1 MTIVV
6 ILVFFTLALLGM
18 PLAFALGLA
27 SLGGLLAGGIEL
39 SVLPQRM
46 MHAVDSFPLMAIPL
60 FMLAGELMVR
70 AGIMKRMIHFANALV
85 GRVHG
90 GLAHVAIVAGMMLA
104 AVSGAAV
111 ASASA
116 LGSTLVPAMRKTYDD
131 GYSSAVVASAA
142 NLGAIIPPS
151 NAMIVYALMAG
162 SAVSVG
168 GLFMAGVVPGI
179 LLTLG
184 FMTVASVL
192 SVKRGFKLTGDA
204 FSFRT
209 AAIEAWRALP
219 VLAMPVVV
227 VGGIVGG
234 VFTPTEGAGI
244 AVAYAV
250 IVGFCVTRELKI
262 SDLAPALFQAAIGA
276 AMVGALIAF
285 AAGVTFL
292 FTIDMVPAAMAEFL
306 QGVSDNP
313 TVFLVL
319 VMSLLIVVGMFI
331 ESNAAYIMLVP
342 LFAPVAGTFGIDPL
356 LFGFLFVFNL
366 VIGMMTPPVG
376 VVLFVMSGITRV
388 KMAALIRNVWPY
400 VAVQYA
406 VLILCLIFPGIVTW
420 LPRAL
425 VPTLMYGTVCT
436 NGGKSVTADGR
447 WAWEF
452 WSAKK

>member
-1 MTIVV
+1 MTVIVL
-6 ILVFFTLALLGM
+6 IIFFLFALLGM

-46 MHAVDSFPLMAIPL
+46 MHSVNSFPLMAIPL

-70 AGIMKRMIHFANALV
+70 GGIMQRLIEFSNAIV

-116 LGSTLVPAMRKTYDD
+116 LGSTLVPAMRESYDD

-162 SAVSVG
+162 STVSVG
-168 GLFMAGVVPGI
+168 GLFMAGIVPGL
-179 LLTLG
+179 LLTVG
-184 FMTVASVL
+184 FMVVASWL
-192 SVKRGFKLTGDA
+192 SYRKGFKLTGETFKLGHAVKETGRA
-204 FSFRT
+204 F
-209 AAIEAWRALP
+209 P

-227 VGGIVGG
+227 IGGIVGG
-234 VFTPTEGAGI
+234 IFTPTEGAGI

-250 IVGFCVTRELKI
+250 IVGFFVTRQLKLDDI
-262 SDLAPALFQAAIGA
+262 FPALFGAAVGA

-285 AAGVTFL
+285 AAGVTFI
-292 FTIDMVPAAMAEFL
+292 FTIDMVPASMAKFL
-306 QGVSDNP
+306 QEFTENP
-313 TVFLVL
+313 TVFLIL
-319 VMSLLIVVGMFI
+319 VMSMLIIVGMFI
-331 ESNAAYIMLVP
+331 ESNAAFIMLVP
-342 LFAPVAGTFGIDPL
+342 LFAPVAVTFGIDPL

-388 KMAALIRNVWPY
+388 PMGTLVRNVWPY
-400 VAVQYA
+400 VALQYS
-406 VLILCLIFPGIVTW
+406 VLILCVSFPSIVTW

-425 VPTLMYGTVCT
+425 G
-436 NGGKSVTADGR
+436 
-447 WAWEF
+447 F
-452 WSAKK
+452 

>member
-1 MTIVV
+1 MTLIVL
-6 ILVFFTLALLGM
+6 IVFFVFALIGM

-27 SLGGLLAGGIEL
+27 SLGGLLVGGIDL

-70 AGIMKRMIHFANALV
+70 GGIMQRLIDFSNAIV
-85 GRVHG
+85 GRMHG

-162 SAVSVG
+162 STVSVG
-168 GLFMAGVVPGI
+168 GLFMAGVIPGL
-179 LLTLG
+179 LLTVG
-184 FMTVASVL
+184 FMAVASWL
-192 SVKRGFKLTGDA
+192 SWRKGFKLSGDP
-204 FSFRT
+204 FDLRN
-209 AAIEAWRALP
+209 AANETLRALP
-219 VLAMPVVV
+219 VLAMPIVVI
-227 VGGIVGG
+227 GGIVGG

-244 AVAYAV
+244 AVAYVV
-250 IVGFCVTRELKI
+250 IVGFFVTRQL
-262 SDLAPALFQAAIGA
+262 SVHDFAPALFSAAVGA

-285 AAGVTFL
+285 AAGVTFI
-292 FTIDMVPAAMAEFL
+292 FTIDMIPAAMAQFL
-306 QGVSDNP
+306 KDLTQNP

-319 VMSLLIVVGMFI
+319 VMSMLIVVGMFI

-342 LFAPVAGTFGIDPL
+342 LFAPVAATFGIDPL

-388 KMAALIRNVWPY
+388 SMSNLIRNVWPY
-400 VAVQYA
+400 VAVQYG
-406 VLILCLIFPGIVTW
+406 VLVLCVLFPGIVTW

-425 VPTLMYGTVCT
+425 GY
-436 NGGKSVTADGR
+436 
-447 WAWEF
+447 
-452 WSAKK
+452 

>member
-1 MTIVV
+1 MTTIV
-6 ILVFFTLALLGM
+6 IIVFFTLALFGM

-27 SLGGLLAGGIEL
+27 SLGGLLAGGIEIA
-39 SVLPQRM
+39 VLPQRM
-46 MHAVDSFPLMAIPL
+46 MHAVNSFPLMAIPL

-70 AGIMKRMIHFANALV
+70 GGIMQRLIDFSNSIV
-85 GRVHG
+85 GRLHG

-162 SAVSVG
+162 SSVSVG
-168 GLFMAGVVPGI
+168 GLFMAGIVPGL

-184 FMTVASVL
+184 FMATATVL
-192 SVKRGFKLTGDA
+192 SVRKGFKLTGEP
-204 FSFRT
+204 FSLRNVMVET
-209 AAIEAWRALP
+209 WRALP
-219 VLAMPVVV
+219 ILVMPIVV

-234 VFTPTEGAGI
+234 VFTATEGAGI
-244 AVAYAV
+244 AVAYAML
-250 IVGFCVTRELKI
+250 VGFFVTRQLTI
-262 SDLAPALFQAAIGA
+262 ADVFPALFNAAVSA

-285 AAGVTFL
+285 AASVTFL
-292 FTIDMVPAAMAEFL
+292 FTIDLVPAAMARFL
-306 QGVSDNP
+306 QELTSSP
-313 TVFLVL
+313 TLFLIL
-319 VMSLLIVVGMFI
+319 VMAMLIVVGMFI

-342 LFAPVAGTFGIDPL
+342 LFAPVAMKFGIDPL
-356 LFGFLFVFNL
+356 LFGFLFVLNL

-388 KMAALIRNVWPY
+388 SMARLIANVWPY
-400 VAVQYA
+400 VAVQYV
-406 VLILCLIFPGIVTW
+406 VLVLCMVFPGLVTW

-425 VPTLMYGTVCT
+425 GY
-436 NGGKSVTADGR
+436 
-447 WAWEF
+447 
-452 WSAKK
+452 